1 MRNPGVDRT
10 TDAIVVGAGPADLSA
25 AIYLARYDRTVVVF
39 DAGHGRSTHHQVNHN
54 YLGFPGGVPAAKLR
68 ELGRAQLAEYPHVA
82 FEHHKV
88 VDMRRD
94 GEIFV
99 AKGRFGSYTA
109 PVVII
114 CTGVL
119 DHYPH
124 FDGWERYVG
133 TSMFWCITCDG
144 YASKGKNILV
154 IGNTNGAAGEAVQL
168 SRFSNRLALLTNS
181 QANAIEPKYL
191 ERLVK
196 FDIPVIHDTIERAV
210 GADGQFHSVVT
221 HGGLEIELD
230 ALFCTQG
237 ATPEVQLAKELGVSL
252 FTNGYIDTDI
262 EQRTN
267 VPGVYAAGDVTRIH
281 GHQITTA
288 VHEGATAASAANY
301 YLYPPELKAD

>member
-1 MRNPGVDRT
+1 MANKTV
-10 TDAIVVGAGPADLSA
+10 DAIIVGAGPAGLSA

-39 DAGHGRSTHHQVNHN
+39 DAGHGRSTHHQINHN

-68 ELGRAQLAEYPHVA
+68 ELGRAQLAEYPQVD

-88 VDMRRD
+88 LDMRREGD
-94 GEIFV
+94 DFIAEGQ
-99 AKGRFGSYTA
+99 FGSYTA
-109 PVVII
+109 KVVII

-124 FDGWERYVG
+124 FHGWEEYVG

-154 IGNTNGAAGEAVQL
+154 IGHTNGAAGEAVQL
-168 SRFSNRLALLTNS
+168 SRFSKRLTVLTNS
-181 QANAIEPKYL
+181 HTNEIEPKYMARL
-191 ERLVK
+191 EK
-196 FDIPVIHDTIERAV
+196 FGIPVIHDKIERAV
-210 GADGQFHSVVT
+210 GTAGQFESVLT
-221 HGGLEIELD
+221 QNGLEIELD

-237 ATPEVQLAKELGVSL
+237 ATPEVQLAKDLGVSL
-252 FTNGYIDTDI
+252 YINGYIDTDI
-262 EQRTN
+262 EQKTN

-301 YLYPPELKAD
+301 YLYPADLKAD

>member
-1 MRNPGVDRT
+1 MVNKT
-10 TDAIVVGAGPADLSA
+10 TDAIIVGGGPAGLSA

-39 DAGHGRSTHHQVNHN
+39 DAGHGRSTHHQTNHN

-68 ELGRAQLAEYPHVA
+68 ELGRAQLAEYPQVD

-88 VDMRRD
+88 RDLRRD
-94 GEIFV
+94 GDLFV
-99 AKGRFGSYTA
+99 AEGQFGSYTA
-109 PVVII
+109 RVVII

-124 FDGWERYVG
+124 FRGWEQYVG

-144 YASKGKNILV
+144 YSSKGKNILV
-154 IGNTNGAAGEAVQL
+154 IGHTNGAAGEAVQL
-168 SRFSNRLALLTNS
+168 SRFSKRLTLLTNS
-181 QANAIEPKYL
+181 HSDDIEPKYRD
-191 ERLVK
+191 RLAA
-196 FDIPVIHDTIERAV
+196 FGIPVIHDKIERAI
-210 GADGQFHSVVT
+210 GTDGQFHSVLT
-221 HGGLEIELD
+221 EGGLEIELD

-237 ATPEVQLAKELGVSL
+237 ATPEVQLAVDLGVSL
-252 FTNGYIDTDI
+252 FSNGYIDTDI
-262 EQRTN
+262 EQQTN
-267 VPGVYAAGDVTRIH
+267 VAGVYAAGDVTRIH